1 MRGAPNLMLR
11 MGFGEG
17 LKTSE
22 VGRLRIRRQVSGGQ
36 RIFELPEPIA
46 VNSWWLLPAAVR

>member
-1 MRGAPNLMLR
+1 MLR